1 MDDNQNNT
9 NGDQLVS
16 FMDCDEIQL
25 DEGEIEGI
33 TSAEKKKLKKM
44 NISQVLEQKPET
56 DEFQLLRKYVTLFSS
71 QFYRSGTPTLRS
83 DQKMNCVKDLEQAV
97 EKLKKN

>member
-25 DEGEIEGI
+25 EDGETIKGI
-33 TSAEKKKLKKM
+33 TSDEKKE
-44 NISQVLEQKPET
+44 NEYKPSFRT
-56 DEFQLLRKYVTLFSS
+56 KTR
-71 QFYRSGTPTLRS
+71 
-83 DQKMNCVKDLEQAV
+83 N
-97 EKLKKN
+97 

>member
-25 DEGEIEGI
+25 EDGEIKGI
-33 TSAEKKKLKKM
+33 DH
-44 NISQVLEQKPET
+44 V
-56 DEFQLLRKYVTLFSS
+56 R
-71 QFYRSGTPTLRS
+71 
-83 DQKMNCVKDLEQAV
+83 
-97 EKLKKN
+97 